1 MTKNNED
8 IYKNPGMQEKKGSK
22 IYWFLPSLA
31 DVIFIIIIVLVLL
44 GEGNL
49 LGDADTG
56 YHIRAG
62 EYIIDNLKV
71 PHHDIFSFIQP
82 PIPWTAHEWL
92 SEVLY
97 ALVHNV
103 SGLSG
108 IVIVHAFI
116 IATVF
121 LLLFRFMRS
130 SGISIL
136 VSALLVALAVSVST
150 IHWLARPHI
159 FSLLF
164 TLICYVILDT
174 YQYRKKNYLYI
185 LPPLMLVWVNLHGG
199 FLAGFFLLGIYITG
213 NVLRALFKKEE
224 RHEARSLLK
233 MLLLFTALTLGV
245 SLLNPK
251 GYDILLFPFRL
262 TANKFIMDH
271 VTEFLSPDFHTA
283 LRFEYMLLLM
293 IVIFGISKLR
303 LNPIE
308 VMLVLLFTHMSLYSA
323 RYIPLYAI
331 ILCPIIG
338 KRIDHL
344 LEELK
349 EKGPVKR
356 FIAISDRTGRTDSL
370 TRWNLWSVAV
380 VVITVILLFTG
391 KVQFGFNEKNLPVD
405 AVQFMKKEKIPG
417 HMFNNDEFGDYIIY
431 AAWPEYRVLFDGRSD
446 MYGVERMKKYFKV
459 IRLEHGWDEVL
470 REYDINWFIYPSKS
484 ALSTFLLQ
492 RNDWKLIYAD
502 KVANIFV
509 KNTPENQ
516 TLISKYPDVKPVI
529 IEDEEDKDT

>member
-1 MTKNNED
+1 MT
-8 IYKNPGMQEKKGSK
+8 EKKDSK
-22 IYWFLPSLA
+22 AYWFLPSFA
-31 DVIFIIIIVLVLL
+31 DVIFIIIIGLVLL

-92 SEVLY
+92 SEVIY

-108 IVIVHAFI
+108 IVIIHALVI
-116 IATVF
+116 STVF

-159 FSLLF
+159 FSMLF
-164 TLICYVILDT
+164 TLIWYIILDT

-185 LPPLMLVWVNLHGG
+185 LPLLMLLWVNLHGG
-199 FLAGFFLLGIYITG
+199 FLAGFLLFGIYITG
-213 NVLRALFKKEE
+213 NLLKVIFSTEE
-224 RHEARSLLK
+224 RHEARGRLR
-233 MLLLFTALTLGV
+233 MLLLFTALTMGV

-271 VTEFLSPDFHTA
+271 VTEFLSPNFHTA

-293 IVIFGISKLR
+293 ILIFGISKLR

-308 VMLVLLFTHMSLYSA
+308 AMLVLLFTHMSLYSA

-331 ILCPIIG
+331 ILCPVIG

-344 LEELK
+344 LEEIK
-349 EKGPVKR
+349 DRRIVKR
-356 FIAISDRTGRTDSL
+356 FLVISERTGRTDSL
-370 TRWNLWSVAV
+370 TRWNLWSFAAA
-380 VVITVILLFTG
+380 IMTGFFLFTG
-391 KVQFGFNEKNLPVD
+391 KVEFGFDEKKLPVD
-405 AVQFMKKEKIPG
+405 AVQFIKKEKIPG
-417 HMFNNDEFGDYIIY
+417 NMFNNDEFGDYIIY
-431 AAWPEYRVLFDGRSD
+431 AAWPEYKVLFDGRSD

-459 IRLEHGWDEVL
+459 IRLEQGWDEVL
-470 REYDINWFIYPSKS
+470 NEYDINWFIYPAKS

-509 KNTPENQ
+509 KNTPANQ
-516 TLISKYPDVKPVI
+516 YLIQKYPDVKPVI
-529 IEDEEDKDT
+529 VTDEEDRDT

>member
-1 MTKNNED
+1 MTKNNGD
-8 IYKNPGMQEKKGSK
+8 TYKNPGMTEKKDSK
-22 IYWFLPSLA
+22 TYWFLPSLA
-31 DVIFIIIIVLVLL
+31 DVIFIIIIALVLA

-62 EYIIDNLKV
+62 EYIVDNLAV

-97 ALVHNV
+97 AFIHKV

-108 IVIVHAFI
+108 IVVAHALV

-121 LLLFRFMRS
+121 LLLFKFMRS

-136 VSALLVALAVSVST
+136 VSVLLVALAVSVST
-150 IHWLARPHI
+150 IHWLARPHV
-159 FSLLF
+159 FSFLF
-164 TLICYVILDT
+164 TLIFYIVLDT
-174 YQYRKKNYLYI
+174 YQYKKKNYLYI
-185 LPPLMLVWVNLHGG
+185 LPLLMLVWVNLHGG
-199 FLAGFFLLGIYITG
+199 FLAGFILFGIYITG
-213 NVLRALFKKEE
+213 NLLKTVFKKEE
-224 RHEARSLLK
+224 RQEARGRLRV
-233 MLLLFTALTLGV
+233 LLLFVAVTLV
-245 SLLNPK
+245 ASLLNPK

-262 TANKFIMDH
+262 TANKFLMDH
-271 VTEFLSPDFHTA
+271 VTEFLSPNFHTA

-293 IVIFGISKLR
+293 IFVFGVSVFR

-308 VMLVLLFTHMSLYSA
+308 AMLVLLFTHMSLYSA
-323 RYIPLYAI
+323 RYIPLYAL

-344 LEELK
+344 LVEMRDWRL
-349 EKGPVKR
+349 VKR
-356 FIAISDRTGRTDSL
+356 FLAISERTGRTDSL
-370 TRWNLWSVAV
+370 TRWNLWSVAAAIMTV
-380 VVITVILLFTG
+380 VLLLTG
-391 KVQFGFNEKNLPVD
+391 KVHFGFDEKRLPVD
-405 AVQFMKKEKIPG
+405 AVKFIKKEKIPG

-431 AAWPEYRVLFDGRSD
+431 AAWPEYKVLFDGRSD

-459 IRLEHGWDEVL
+459 TRLERGWDQVL
-470 REYDINWFIYPSKS
+470 NDYDINWFFYPAKS

-492 RNDWKLIYAD
+492 RDEWKLIYGD
-502 KVANIFV
+502 KVANIFM
-509 KNTPENQ
+509 KNTTANQ
-516 TLISKYPDVKPVI
+516 YLIKKYQDAKPAI
-529 IEDEEDKDT
+529 FDDEDNETE